1 MKIKD
6 LIEQLEEIAELNPNA
21 EVRYASQPSYPFENS
36 IREVLSWDKE
46 TMIDV
51 EMENI
56 QQAIEEEGAE
66 PMSYEDTRALARENI
81 EHGGDCTPVVYL
93 AEGSQIGYLP
103 EGPKEAL
110 GW

>member
-1 MKIKD
+1 MKITD

-21 EVRYASQPSYPFENS
+21 EVRYASQPFHPFENS

-46 TMIDV
+46 TMIDA
-51 EMENI
+51 E
-56 QQAIEEEGAE
+56 IEGIERCIKEDGEE
-66 PMSYEDTRALARENI
+66 PMSYEEIKALARENL
-81 EHGGDCTPVVYL
+81 EYGGGCDPVVYL

-103 EGPKEAL
+103 EGPTEAL

>member
-1 MKIKD
+1 MMKVQE
-6 LIEQLEEIAELNPNA
+6 LIEMLEECDPNA

-46 TMIDV
+46 TMIDM
-51 EMENI
+51 EIENI
-56 QQAIEEEGAE
+56 QQAIEEDGAE
-66 PMSYEDTRALARENI
+66 PMSYEDKKALAEDNL
-81 EHGGDCTPVVYL
+81 EHGGGCTPVVYL

>member
-1 MKIKD
+1 MKVQQ
-6 LIEQLEEIAELNPNA
+6 LMEMLEECDPNA

-46 TMIDV
+46 TMIDM
-51 EMENI
+51 EMESI
-56 QQAIEEEGAE
+56 QQAIEEDGAE
-66 PMSYEDTRALARENI
+66 PMSYEDKRALAKDNI
-81 EHGGDCTPVVYL
+81 EHGGECEPVVYL

-103 EGPKEAL
+103 EGPTEAL

>member
-1 MKIKD
+1 MNIKD
-6 LIEQLEEIAELNPNA
+6 LIEQLEEIAELAPNA

-46 TMIDV
+46 TMIDM

-56 QQAIEEEGAE
+56 QQAIEEDGAE
-66 PMSYEDTRALARENI
+66 PMSYEDKRALARENV
-81 EHGGDCTPVVYL
+81 EYGGECEPVVYL

-103 EGPKEAL
+103 SGPTEAL

>member
-1 MKIKD
+1 M
-6 LIEQLEEIAELNPNA
+6 EMLEECDPNA

-36 IREVLSWDKE
+36 ITELLSWDKE
-46 TMIDV
+46 TMIDM
-51 EMENI
+51 EIENI
-56 QQAIEEEGAE
+56 QQAIEEDGAE
-66 PMSYEDTRALARENI
+66 PMSYEDKKALAEDNL
-81 EHGGDCTPVVYL
+81 EHGGGCTPVVYL

>member
-1 MKIKD
+1 MKITD

-21 EVRYASQPSYPFENS
+21 EVRYASQPFHPFENS

-46 TMIDV
+46 TMIDA
-51 EMENI
+51 EIENI
-56 QQAIEEEGAE
+56 QQAIEEDGAE
-66 PMSYEDTRALARENI
+66 PMSYEDKKALAEDNL
-81 EHGGDCTPVVYL
+81 EHGGGCTPVVYL

-103 EGPKEAL
+103 EGPTEAL

>member
-1 MKIKD
+1 MKITD

-46 TMIDV
+46 TMIDA
-51 EMENI
+51 E
-56 QQAIEEEGAE
+56 IEGIERCIKEDGEE
-66 PMSYEDTRALARENI
+66 PMSYEEIKALARENL
-81 EHGGDCTPVVYL
+81 EYGGGCDPVVYL

-103 EGPKEAL
+103 EGPTEAL

>member
-1 MKIKD
+1 MKITD

-46 TMIDV
+46 TMIDA
-51 EMENI
+51 EIEGI
-56 QQAIEEEGAE
+56 QRCIKEDGEE
-66 PMSYEDTRALARENI
+66 PMSYEEIKALARENL
-81 EHGGDCTPVVYL
+81 EYGGGCDPVVYL

-103 EGPKEAL
+103 EGPTEAL

>member
-1 MKIKD
+1 MNIKD
-6 LIEQLEEIAELNPNA
+6 LIEQLEEIAELAPNA

-46 TMIDV
+46 TMIDM

-56 QQAIEEEGAE
+56 QQAIEEDGAE
-66 PMSYEDTRALARENI
+66 PMSYEDKKALAKDNL
-81 EHGGDCTPVVYL
+81 EHGGGCDPVVYL

-103 EGPKEAL
+103 EGPTEAL